1 MLNTIRISTKD
12 TATPATEAAVKG
24 GSEIQ
29 NCPHKKND
37 PQLDEPLS
45 RPLFVKI
52 PEACRLMG
60 IGKTKLYDEVGK
72 QKVTFKHCGRSTLV
86 CRASIEDWANNL
98 KSYDPNK

>member
-1 MLNTIRISTKD
+1 MLNATRISTKD
-12 TATPATEAAVKG
+12 TAAPAAKAVVKG

-29 NCPHKKND
+29 SCPHKKND
-37 PQLDEPLS
+37 PQPDDPS

-60 IGKTKLYDEVGK
+60 IGKTKLYDEVSK

-86 CRASIEDWANNL
+86 CRTSIDDWAKNL
-98 KSYDPNK
+98 ESYDPNK